1 MEDKRKKF
9 LYSILTVNLAL
20 IAVFVLL
27 FSFYGPILA
36 AIIFENEIG
45 LIAITIRILIL
56 SIMSFFLYRKWLRQE
71 AVYISDAYFLFG
83 SFFGIFTWA
92 KVYDLF
98 YNPAIV
104 SGVLDTG
111 FILLLVKIRFFIIIA
126 NLMPI
131 LYLGLDAILVYINMN
146 TNKEMKKKQF
156 NTLRLRIIIIFVVI
170 TLSVIVLGPTLDFL
184 NLVFPFITII
194 SFVSIAF
201 MFLFMYKNKR
211 LSQANGLIIG
221 IAFICFIASSLIRT
235 VLISTNLY
243 YSIIA
248 EIIDIGVNLLMF
260 AGFITKPK
268 YARHARR

>member
-1 MEDKRKKF
+1 MEGKKKKF
-9 LYSILTVNLAL
+9 LYRILAVNLAL
-20 IAVFVLL
+20 LAVFVLL

-36 AIIFENEIG
+36 TTIFENEIG
-45 LIAITIRILIL
+45 FIAITIRILIL
-56 SIMSFFLYRKWLRQE
+56 GFMSFFLYRKWLRQE
-71 AVYISDAYFLFG
+71 AIYISDAYFLFAT
-83 SFFGIFTWA
+83 FFGIFTWA
-92 KVYDLF
+92 KVYDMI
-98 YNPAIV
+98 YNPAVI
-104 SGVLDTG
+104 SGLFETE

-131 LYLGLDAILVYINMN
+131 LYIGLDAVLVYINMN
-146 TNKEMKKKQF
+146 TNKDMKKKQF
-156 NTLRLRIIIIFVVI
+156 NMITMSVV
-170 TLSVIVLGPTLDFL
+170 VLAPTLGFL
-184 NLVFPFITII
+184 NLFSPLITIV

-235 VLISTNLY
+235 ILISTNIY

-260 AGFITKPK
+260 TGFITKPK
-268 YARHARR
+268 YAR

>member
-1 MEDKRKKF
+1 MEGKKKKF
-9 LYSILTVNLAL
+9 LYRILAVNLAL
-20 IAVFVLL
+20 LAVFALL

-36 AIIFENEIG
+36 TTIFENEIG
-45 LIAITIRILIL
+45 LIAIITRILIL
-56 SIMSFFLYRKWLRQE
+56 GLMSFFLYRKWLRQE
-71 AVYISDAYFLFG
+71 AIYISDAYFLFA

-92 KVYDLF
+92 KVYDLI
-98 YNPAIV
+98 YNPAII
-104 SGVLDTG
+104 SGLFDTG

-131 LYLGLDAILVYINMN
+131 LYIGLDAVLVYINMN
-146 TNKEMKKKQF
+146 TNKDMKKKQF
-156 NTLRLRIIIIFVVI
+156 NRLRLRVILIFVLI
-170 TLSVIVLGPTLDFL
+170 TISVIVLAPTLGFL
-184 NLVFPFITII
+184 NLVSPLITIV

-221 IAFICFIASSLIRT
+221 IAFICFIVSSLIRT
-235 VLISTNLY
+235 ILISTNIY

-260 AGFITKPK
+260 TGFITKPK
-268 YARHARR
+268 YAR

>member
-1 MEDKRKKF
+1 MEVKRKKF

-20 IAVFVLL
+20 VAVFVLL

-36 AIIFENEIG
+36 ATIFENEIG
-45 LIAITIRILIL
+45 LIAITSRILIL
-56 SIMSFFLYRKWLRQE
+56 GIMSFFLFRKWLRQE

-83 SFFGIFTWA
+83 SFFGMLTWA
-92 KVYDLF
+92 KVYDIF
-98 YNPAIV
+98 YNPAVI
-104 SGVLDTG
+104 SGAFETG

-131 LYLGLDAILVYINMN
+131 LYIGLDAILVYVNMN
-146 TNKEMKKKQF
+146 MNKEMKKKQF
-156 NTLRLRIIIIFVVI
+156 NKLRMRIILIFVLI
-170 TLSVIVLGPTLDFL
+170 TISVIILAPTLDFL
-184 NLVFPFITII
+184 ILVFPFITIATY
-194 SFVSIAF
+194 VGIAF

-235 VLISTNLY
+235 ILTSTNLY
-243 YSIIA
+243 YGTIA

-260 AGFITKPK
+260 IGFITKPK
-268 YARHARR
+268 YAR